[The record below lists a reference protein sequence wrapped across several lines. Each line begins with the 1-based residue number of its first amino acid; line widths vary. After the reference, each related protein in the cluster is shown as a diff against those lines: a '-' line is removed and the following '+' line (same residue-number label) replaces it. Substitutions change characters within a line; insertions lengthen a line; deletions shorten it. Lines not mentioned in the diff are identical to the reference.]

1 MRHRQSYEAVYMFRV
16 RRPGR
21 PLLLLLALF
30 CMAAGMSAGAYSQL
44 GRASSGY
51 GTEWRRGPRP
61 TGAAWTGHEGS
72 GELTAEPAALEVTF
86 MLPDPG
92 PGPDSDPGQ
101 GLSVDSDVRSLSP
114 DPGSA
119 DDLPAY
125 QAASRT
131 RMDES
136 ESRGVSFV
144 WPVEGKVTDAFGWR
158 THPITGKS
166 QFHKGID
173 IAAPTGTP
181 VRAVAAGTAEFTGW
195 SEGYGRIVIISHGE
209 ECRTKYGHLSGY
221 AVSSGQKVARGEIIG
236 YVGESGNAIGPHCH
250 FEVEIGGSAVDP
262 KDYLP

>member
-92 PGPDSDPGQ
+92 QIDSDPGRVSVSIPMS
-101 GLSVDSDVRSLSP
+101 GLFHPTS
-114 DPGSA
+114 SA

-131 RMDES
+131 RMDEPS
-136 ESRGVSFV
+136 ERVSFV
-144 WPVEGKVTDAFGWR
+144 WPVEG
-158 THPITGKS
+158 
-166 QFHKGID
+166 
-173 IAAPTGTP
+173 
-181 VRAVAAGTAEFTGW
+181 
-195 SEGYGRIVIISHGE
+195 SH
-209 ECRTKYGHLSGY
+209 
-221 AVSSGQKVARGEIIG
+221 
-236 YVGESGNAIGPHCH
+236 
-250 FEVEIGGSAVDP
+250 
-262 KDYLP
+262 